1 MIDSILSV
9 YYKDK
14 VTQEIYKAQSE
25 HRLKLIDFWGI
36 KEGDRVLEIG
46 CGQGDTTVALAVA
59 VGENGFVHG
68 LDIADEDYGSP
79 ETIGKARKRILNSDI
94 GKRVKMSFGCDL
106 LNDDIIFDE
115 DEFDVA
121 VLSHCLWYFPDYDI
135 LENILKKVKKYSKR
149 VCIAE
154 WNPLITNTNQLYH
167 LHAAQIQSVVESF
180 IENSDSN
187 IQTMF
192 YPNDIKTA
200 VVGAGYKISDT
211 ASIYSDDVYD
221 AKWEVDMTLS
231 AYPKKINRNENIPDR
246 LKELLLSQIQAMREA
261 KEIKPMASYVLN
273 AVRCD
278 DNFSK

>member
-36 KEGDRVLEIG
+36 KEGDKVLEIG
-46 CGQGDTTVALAVA
+46 CGQGDTTVALAVK

-79 ETIGKARKRILNSDI
+79 ETIGKARKRILNSDV
-94 GKRVKMSFGCDL
+94 GKRIKMSFGCDL
-106 LNDDIIFDE
+106 LNDDIIFDD
-115 DEFDVA
+115 DEFDVV
-121 VLSHCLWYFPDYDI
+121 VLSHCLWYFPDYEI
-135 LENILKKVKKYSKR
+135 LEKILKKVKKYAKR

-167 LHAAQIQSVVESF
+167 LHAAQIQSAVESF

-200 VVGAGYKISDT
+200 VVSAGFKISDT
-211 ASIYSDDVYD
+211 SSIYSDDVYD

-278 DNFSK
+278 E

>member
-36 KEGDRVLEIG
+36 KEGDKVLEIG
-46 CGQGDTTVALAVA
+46 CGQGDTTVALAVM

-79 ETIGKARKRILNSDI
+79 ETIGKARKRILNSDV
-94 GKRVKMSFGCDL
+94 GKRIKMSFGCDL
-106 LNDDIIFDE
+106 LNDDIIFDD
-115 DEFDVA
+115 DEFDVV
-121 VLSHCLWYFPDYDI
+121 VLSHCLWYFPDYEI
-135 LENILKKVKKYSKR
+135 LEKILKKVKKYAKR

-167 LHAAQIQSVVESF
+167 LHAAQIQSAVESF

-200 VVGAGYKISDT
+200 VVSAGFKISDT
-211 ASIYSDDVYD
+211 SSIYSDDVYD

-246 LKELLLSQIQAMREA
+246 LKELLLSQIQSMREA

-278 DNFSK
+278 E

>member
-36 KEGDRVLEIG
+36 KEGDKVLEIG
-46 CGQGDTTVALAVA
+46 CGQGDTTVALAVK

-79 ETIGKARKRILNSDI
+79 ETIGKARKRILNSDV
-94 GKRVKMSFGCDL
+94 GKRIKMSFGCDL
-106 LNDDIIFDE
+106 LNDDIIFDD
-115 DEFDVA
+115 DEFDVV
-121 VLSHCLWYFPDYDI
+121 VLSHCLWYFPDYEI
-135 LENILKKVKKYSKR
+135 LEKILKKVKKYAKR

-167 LHAAQIQSVVESF
+167 LHAAQIQSAVESF
-180 IENSDSN
+180 IDNSASN

-200 VVGAGYKISDT
+200 VVSAGFKISDT
-211 ASIYSDDVYD
+211 SSIYSDDVYD

-278 DNFSK
+278 E

>member
-36 KEGDRVLEIG
+36 KEGDKVLEIG
-46 CGQGDTTVALAVA
+46 CGQGDTTVALAVK

-79 ETIGKARKRILNSDI
+79 ETIGKARKRILNSDV
-94 GKRVKMSFGCDL
+94 GKRIKMSFGCDL
-106 LNDDIIFDE
+106 LNDDIIFDD
-115 DEFDVA
+115 DEFDVV
-121 VLSHCLWYFPDYDI
+121 VLSHCLWYFPDYEI
-135 LENILKKVKKYSKR
+135 LEKILKKVKKYAKR

-167 LHAAQIQSVVESF
+167 LHAAQIQSAVESF

-200 VVGAGYKISDT
+200 VVSAGYKISDT
-211 ASIYSDDVYD
+211 SSIYSDDVYD

-278 DNFSK
+278 E

>member
-1 MIDSILSV
+1 M
-9 YYKDK
+9 
-14 VTQEIYKAQSE
+14 
-25 HRLKLIDFWGI
+25 
-36 KEGDRVLEIG
+36 
-46 CGQGDTTVALAVA
+46 
-59 VGENGFVHG
+59 
-68 LDIADEDYGSP
+68 
-79 ETIGKARKRILNSDI
+79 
-94 GKRVKMSFGCDL
+94 
-106 LNDDIIFDE
+106 
-115 DEFDVA
+115 
-121 VLSHCLWYFPDYDI
+121 
-135 LENILKKVKKYSKR
+135 
-149 VCIAE
+149 CIAE

-167 LHAAQIQSVVESF
+167 LHAAQIQSAVESF

-200 VVGAGYKISDT
+200 VVSAGFKISDT
-211 ASIYSDDVYD
+211 SSIYSDDVYD

-278 DNFSK
+278 E

>member
-9 YYKDK
+9 YYKDN
-14 VTQEIYKAQSE
+14 VTQESYTAQSE

-36 KEGDRVLEIG
+36 KEGDKVLEIG
-46 CGQGDTTVALAVA
+46 CGQGDTTVALAVK

-79 ETIGKARKRILNSDI
+79 ETIGKARKRILNSDV
-94 GKRVKMSFGCDL
+94 GKRIKMSFGCDL
-106 LNDDIIFDE
+106 LNDDIIFDD
-115 DEFDVA
+115 DEFDVV
-121 VLSHCLWYFPDYDI
+121 VLSHCLWYFPDYEI
-135 LENILKKVKKYSKR
+135 LEKILKKVKKYAKR

-167 LHAAQIQSVVESF
+167 LHAAQIQSAVESF

-200 VVGAGYKISDT
+200 VVSAGFKISDT
-211 ASIYSDDVYD
+211 SSIYSDDVYD

-278 DNFSK
+278 E

>member
-14 VTQEIYKAQSE
+14 VTQEIYKAQSK

-36 KEGDRVLEIG
+36 KEGDKVLEIG
-46 CGQGDTTVALAVA
+46 CGQGDTTVALAVK

-79 ETIGKARKRILNSDI
+79 ETIGKARKRILNSDV
-94 GKRVKMSFGCDL
+94 GKRIKMSFGCDL
-106 LNDDIIFDE
+106 LNDDIIFDD
-115 DEFDVA
+115 DEFDVV
-121 VLSHCLWYFPDYDI
+121 VLSHCLWYFPDYEI
-135 LENILKKVKKYSKR
+135 LEKILKKVKKYAKR

-167 LHAAQIQSVVESF
+167 LHAAQIQSAVESF

-200 VVGAGYKISDT
+200 VVSAGFKISDT
-211 ASIYSDDVYD
+211 SSIYSDDVYD

-278 DNFSK
+278 E

>member
-14 VTQEIYKAQSE
+14 VTQQIHKAQSL

-46 CGQGDTTVALAVA
+46 CGQGDTTIALAVK
-59 VGENGFVHG
+59 VGEKGFVHG
-68 LDIADEDYGSP
+68 LDIADDSYGSP

-94 GKRVKMSFGCDL
+94 GKRIKMTFDCNL
-106 LNDDIIFDE
+106 LNDDIIFDD
-115 DEFDVA
+115 DEFDVV
-121 VLSHCLWYFPDYDI
+121 VLSHCLWYFPDYEI
-135 LENILKKVKKYSKR
+135 FEKILKKVKKYAKR

-200 VVGAGYKISDT
+200 VVSAGYKISDT
-211 ASIYSDDVYD
+211 ISIYSDDVYD

-231 AYPKKINRNENIPDR
+231 AYPKKISRNENIPDK
-246 LKELLLSQIQAMREA
+246 LKELLLSQIQEMREA

-278 DNFSK
+278 E

>member
-25 HRLKLIDFWGI
+25 HRLRLIDFWGI
-36 KEGDRVLEIG
+36 KEGDKVLEIG
-46 CGQGDTTVALAVA
+46 CGQGDTTVALAVK

-79 ETIGKARKRILNSDI
+79 ETIGKARKRILNSDV
-94 GKRVKMSFGCDL
+94 GKRIKMSFGCDL
-106 LNDDIIFDE
+106 LNDDIIFDD
-115 DEFDVA
+115 DEFDVV
-121 VLSHCLWYFPDYDI
+121 VLSHCLWYFPDYEI
-135 LENILKKVKKYSKR
+135 LEKILKKVKKYAKR

-167 LHAAQIQSVVESF
+167 LHAAQIQSAVESF

-200 VVGAGYKISDT
+200 VVSAGFKISDT
-211 ASIYSDDVYD
+211 SSIYSDDVYD

-261 KEIKPMASYVLN
+261 KEIKPIAYYVLN
-273 AVRCD
+273 ALRCD
-278 DNFSK
+278 E

>member
-25 HRLKLIDFWGI
+25 HRLRLIDFWGI
-36 KEGDRVLEIG
+36 KEGDKVLEIG
-46 CGQGDTTVALAVA
+46 CGQGDTTVALAVK

-79 ETIGKARKRILNSDI
+79 ETIGKARKRILNSDV
-94 GKRVKMSFGCDL
+94 GKRIKMSFGCDL
-106 LNDDIIFDE
+106 LNDDIIFDD
-115 DEFDVA
+115 DEFDVV
-121 VLSHCLWYFPDYDI
+121 VLSHCLWYFPDYEI
-135 LENILKKVKKYSKR
+135 LEKILKKVKKYAKR

-167 LHAAQIQSVVESF
+167 LHAAQIQSAVESF

-200 VVGAGYKISDT
+200 VVSAGFKISDT
-211 ASIYSDDVYD
+211 SSIYSDDVYD

-278 DNFSK
+278 E

>member
-36 KEGDRVLEIG
+36 KEGDKVLEIG
-46 CGQGDTTVALAVA
+46 CGQGDTTVALAVK

-79 ETIGKARKRILNSDI
+79 ETIGKARKRILNSDV
-94 GKRVKMSFGCDL
+94 GKRIKMSFGCDL
-106 LNDDIIFDE
+106 LNDDIIFDD
-115 DEFDVA
+115 DEFDVV
-121 VLSHCLWYFPDYDI
+121 VLSHCLWYFPDYEI
-135 LENILKKVKKYSKR
+135 LEKILKIVKIYAKR

-167 LHAAQIQSVVESF
+167 LHAAQIQSAVESF

-200 VVGAGYKISDT
+200 VVSAGFKISDT
-211 ASIYSDDVYD
+211 SSIYSDDVYD

-278 DNFSK
+278 E